1 MPMVADTPE
10 AYDGQTGFDFIVN
23 VPVTWD
29 ETRFV
34 SGEAG
39 EYIVMARRHGTAW
52 YLGGMTNWT
61 PCDVT
66 VPLDFLAPGTYKAQL
81 YVDGSMD
88 EEKPN
93 AIRAE
98 TLAVRSGGSFEV
110 KMASGGGFTAVI
122 TPQ

>member
-1 MPMVADTPE
+1 V
-10 AYDGQTGFDFIVN
+10 G

-34 SGEAG
+34 TGDAG
-39 EYIVMARRHGTAW
+39 EYIVLARRHGDAW

-61 PCDVT
+61 PRDVT
-66 VPLDFLAPGTYKAQL
+66 VPLDFLPRGTYQAQL

-93 AIRAE
+93 AIRSE
-98 TLAVRSGGSFEV
+98 SLAVESGGSLEV

-122 TPQ
+122 TRE